1 MTKQRG
7 NTETL
12 GLIALSGLFG
22 LRVAGQA
29 LVSRGRAPFL
39 PPMEQWQ
46 SGVLPYSAL
55 LASQG
60 TILAVQAVIDI
71 QSLRGHGVFI
81 TAWPRLGRIIHKI
94 SLVYF
99 ASMLVRYVVSMRRHP
114 DRRWFGKTIPIIFHG
129 LLATYLFLYA
139 RLLTGADA
147 KST

>member
-1 MTKQRG
+1 MTKQ
-7 NTETL
+7 NVKTETA
-12 GLIALSGLFG
+12 GLIVLSGLFC
-22 LRVAGQA
+22 LRVVGQA

-60 TILAVQAVIDI
+60 TILAVQAVIDV

-81 TAWPRLGRIIHKI
+81 SSRPRLGRIIQKI
-94 SLVYF
+94 SFVYF
-99 ASMLVRYVVSMRRHP
+99 ASMLVRYAVSMRRHP

-139 RLLTGADA
+139 RLLTGQDT
-147 KST
+147 KSA